1 MALSQRLIAR
11 AGQERADGTAAQ
23 LTRTAAHLTRTATHL
38 TRTGGGGGGG
48 GGGRS
53 NKLVSCPNIA
63 VKCDVVEYL

>member
-11 AGQERADGTAAQ
+11 AGQERAGG
-23 LTRTAAHLTRTATHL
+23 TAAHLTRTATHWTRTATHL
-38 TRTGGGGGGG
+38 TRTGGG